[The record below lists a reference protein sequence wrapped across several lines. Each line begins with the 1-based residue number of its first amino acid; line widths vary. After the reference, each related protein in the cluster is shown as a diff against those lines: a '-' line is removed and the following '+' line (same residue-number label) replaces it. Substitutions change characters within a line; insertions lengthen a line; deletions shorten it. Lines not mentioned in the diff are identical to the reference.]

1 MIWNK
6 FPKADTSWTSIID
19 EDDENFR
26 YDITITGLPIN
37 DPMKGDKLIYL
48 AVVYTVALDMESPTI
63 VNVRQMGP
71 MDTETDLMM
80 YIEDQYER
88 GILK

>member
-1 MIWNK
+1 MIWSK
-6 FPKADTSWTSIID
+6 FPKADTSWTSIVD
-19 EDDENFR
+19 EDDDNFR
-26 YDITITGLPIN
+26 YDITITGVPIN

-48 AVVYTVALDMESPTI
+48 AVVYTVALDTETPTI
-63 VNVRQMGP
+63 VDVQQIGP

-80 YIEDQYER
+80 HIEEQYKK